1 LGLTEQEYYQSYS
14 RKVFPMLKGLIVAML
29 TPFTKDGELYDE
41 GVREV
46 ASWLISKGVHG
57 LFVCGT
63 AGEGLLM
70 STEERKYVAETVL
83 NIAAGRVPVIV
94 HCGALSTR
102 ESIELAEHA
111 KAIHAQAAGVVTP
124 GYYPLDEECLIQH
137 FAKIANAVPDFPVYL
152 YNLPS
157 MAKNTITPHVLAE
170 SVRRAPNIIGIKDS
184 SRGVD
189 VLKEF
194 AAVVPKGFDVIVG
207 SDGIL
212 LQGLQAGAVGGV
224 SALSSVFPEPGVNVY
239 NAFLQGNLEFA
250 QAQQIL
256 IGKLRDAVKTG
267 PYLAAYKE
275 ALRIRGVPAG
285 YPRSPLRPLTE
296 VEKKEVEGLLTP
308 LLAQIV

>member
-1 LGLTEQEYYQSYS
+1 
-14 RKVFPMLKGLIVAML
+14 MLKGLIVAML
-29 TPFTKDGELYDE
+29 TPFTKEGELSDE
-41 GVREV
+41 GIREV

-70 STEERKYVAETVL
+70 STEERKRVAETVL
-83 NIAAGRVPVIV
+83 SIAAGRVPVIV

-102 ESIELAEHA
+102 ESIELARHA
-111 KAIHAQAAGVVTP
+111 RAIQAQAAGVVTP

-137 FAKIANAVPDFPVYL
+137 FSQIANAVSDFPVYL

-157 MAKNTITPHVLAE
+157 MAKNVITPYVLAE

-184 SRGVD
+184 SRGID
-189 VLKEF
+189 VLKRF
-194 AAVVPKGFDVIVG
+194 AAVVPEGFDVIVG
-207 SDGIL
+207 SDGVL
-212 LQGLQAGAVGGV
+212 LEGLQAGAVGGV

-239 NAFLQGNLEFA
+239 NAFLQGDLEIA
-250 QAQQIL
+250 RAQQVL

-275 ALRIRGVPAG
+275 ALCMRGVAAG
-285 YPRSPLRPLTE
+285 YPRRPLRPLTDLELTE
-296 VEKKEVEGLLTP
+296 VQQLLTP
-308 LLAQIV
+308 LLGQLV